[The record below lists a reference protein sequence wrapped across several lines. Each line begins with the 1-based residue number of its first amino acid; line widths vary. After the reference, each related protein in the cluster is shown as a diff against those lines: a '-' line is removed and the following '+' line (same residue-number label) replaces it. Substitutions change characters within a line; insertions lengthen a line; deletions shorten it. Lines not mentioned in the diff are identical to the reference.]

1 MTGCYA
7 RAMPTPHFSCDCIQH
22 IFHVSKVQV
31 GRFLWLEIYF
41 HDGREPSKGFGL
53 RPYDGSRGKILM
65 STLLIFWMLIWIL
78 VDM

>member
-1 MTGCYA
+1 MLELCQL
-7 RAMPTPHFSCDCIQH
+7 P
-22 IFHVSKVQV
+22 IFHVTAFNIFFMFQKFKLVE
-31 GRFLWLEIYF
+31 FLWLEIYF

-53 RPYDGSRGKILM
+53 RPYDGSRGKILT